1 MNFGFYVSNLKKD
14 SQSID
19 SFGPAI
25 DLCMSNGTIKDAS
38 VFFDTS
44 GGSFPELRC
53 GTFNSTDLAHF
64 KGSLFFIE
72 QNLIRKIANTI
83 NDIDIYLG
91 YGFGQRDVLNILF
104 LLGKKNVN
112 VICRTKNDAKDIYRI
127 TGVDPLGICE
137 TPEEIITI
145 MKENSHENRSA

>member
-19 SFGPAI
+19 SFAPAI
-25 DLCMSNGTIKDAS
+25 SSCLKDGIIDDAS
-38 VFFDTS
+38 VFFDIS
-44 GGSFPELRC
+44 GGNFPELKC

-64 KGSLFFIE
+64 QGSLFFIE
-72 QNLIRKIANTI
+72 QNLIRKVVNSI
-83 NDIDIYLG
+83 NKINIYLG

-104 LLGKKNVN
+104 LLSQKAKVN
-112 VICRTKNDAKDIYRI
+112 IICRTQQDSEDIYRI
-127 TGVDPLGICE
+127 TGVKPVGKAE

-145 MKENSHENRSA
+145 MKEHSNEDQ

>member
-19 SFGPAI
+19 SFAPAI
-25 DLCMSNGTIKDAS
+25 SSCPKDGIIDDAS
-38 VFFDTS
+38 VFFDIS
-44 GGSFPELRC
+44 GGNFPELKC

-64 KGSLFFIE
+64 QGSLFFIE
-72 QNLIRKIANTI
+72 QNLIRKVVNSI
-83 NDIDIYLG
+83 NKIKIYLG

-104 LLGKKNVN
+104 LLSQKAKVN
-112 VICRTKNDAKDIYRI
+112 IICRTQQDSEDIYRI
-127 TGVDPLGICE
+127 TGVKPVGKAE

-145 MKENSHENRSA
+145 MKEHSNEDQ

>member
-19 SFGPAI
+19 SFAPAI
-25 DLCMSNGTIKDAS
+25 SSCLKDGIIDDAS
-38 VFFDTS
+38 VFFDIS
-44 GGSFPELRC
+44 GGNFPELKC

-64 KGSLFFIE
+64 QGSLFFIE
-72 QNLIRKIANTI
+72 QNLIRKVVNSI
-83 NDIDIYLG
+83 NKINIYLG

-104 LLGKKNVN
+104 LLSQKAKVN
-112 VICRTKNDAKDIYRI
+112 IICRTQQDSEDIYRI
-127 TGVDPLGICE
+127 TGVKPVGKAD

-145 MKENSHENRSA
+145 MKEHSNEDQ